1 MRFMVMVKATEESE
15 AGELPREEDMTA
27 MANFNE
33 ELAKAGVWLSG
44 EGLHASSKGA
54 RVSLTAT
61 EQIVTDG
68 PFVEAKELIAGFWIL
83 QVGSKEE
90 AIEWVKRIPCDR
102 GNTYEIEI
110 RQVAEADDFG
120 DAYTAEARAADGR
133 ARAQGPAQA

>member
-1 MRFMVMVKATEESE
+1 MRFMVMVKANEQSE
-15 AGELPREEDMTA
+15 AGELPSKESLTA
-27 MANFNE
+27 MSNFNE
-33 ELAKAGVWLSG
+33 ELAKAGVWISG

-61 EQIVTDG
+61 EQVVTDG

-90 AIEWVKRIPCDR
+90 AIEWVKRIPCDP
-102 GNTYEIEI
+102 GSEYEIEI
-110 RQVAEADDFG
+110 RQVTEADDFG
-120 DAYTAEARAADGR
+120 DAYTPEARAADER